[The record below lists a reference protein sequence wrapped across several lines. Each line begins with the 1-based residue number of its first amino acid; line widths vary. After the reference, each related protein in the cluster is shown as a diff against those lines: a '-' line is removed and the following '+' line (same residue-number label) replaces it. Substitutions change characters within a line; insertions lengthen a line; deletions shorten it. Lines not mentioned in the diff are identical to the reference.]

1 MNLTNE
7 YYYFTEALDKETCD
21 KIIKAGERGFDEAA
35 VGGMA
40 NGYVDKEIRIS
51 ATAWSEDQWLYDL
64 VFPYME
70 TANAKSGW
78 GYDIEAAESVQITRY
93 EKGEFYNFH
102 MDGMSDN
109 LGAYNDPENKFK
121 HGNVRK
127 LSLSLLL
134 NDDYEGGNLQF
145 AKANEEV
152 HTPDFNKLGSVILFP
167 SFMMHRVQP
176 VTKGTRYSLVSWFLG
191 PPFK

>member
-1 MNLTNE
+1 MNLTND
-7 YYYFTEALDKETCD
+7 YYYFTEALDKKTCD
-21 KIIKAGERGFDEAA
+21 KIIKAGIEDFDEAV
-35 VGGMA
+35 VGNPGEEA
-40 NGYVDKEIRIS
+40 LDKKIRRS
-51 ATAWSEDQWLYDL
+51 KVTWTSEQWIYDL
-64 VFPYME
+64 IWPYLQE
-70 TANAKSGW
+70 ANDLAGW
-78 GYDIEAAESVQITRY
+78 RYDITGAEGTQIGKY
-93 EKGEFYNFH
+93 EEGGFYSFH
-102 MDGMSDN
+102 MDGKSDN
-109 LGAYNDPENKFK
+109 FSVYNTPENKFK